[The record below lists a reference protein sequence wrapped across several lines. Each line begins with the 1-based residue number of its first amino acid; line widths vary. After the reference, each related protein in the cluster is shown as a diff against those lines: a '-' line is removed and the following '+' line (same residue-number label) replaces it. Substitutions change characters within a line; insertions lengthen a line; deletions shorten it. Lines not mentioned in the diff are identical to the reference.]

1 MGQEMGGACDRG
13 DLSPSG
19 KGGGAENPGPVRSG
33 RPRGGLAALV
43 GAAACRPPAPPPARD
58 PIRAGIPSGS
68 RIHGAVEARAAPSPP
83 RIVRISR
90 LSRSANENQLRSE
103 FNVCRPFR
111 AAKPRA
117 NGRCVAGCE
126 ATRHCKAASPA
137 HTATAP
143 HPASLRRLR
152 APRAPTPATPRRSP
166 LPGGPGRQRTAL
178 VRRRSRGGASA
189 RPPTRD
195 GGRTRRGPRASG
207 VATAGGCGAGCGASA
222 RRAGQRRRGNEPPD
236 GPHRAASAPAA
247 RPRPKAKAALPRG
260 PRRGRPTARLRSRS
274 EAEPSER
281 DREAGSRGRKTVPEY
296 GGKANAR
303 RVADGIAMTT
313 RPKRESPREAEEAR
327 ETAATRCARATP
339 DSGTAS
345 QEPTPPSAA
354 GAPAHAP
361 PPDS

>member
-1 MGQEMGGACDRG
+1 MGQEMGGVCDRG

-137 HTATAP
+137 HTASAP

-152 APRAPTPATPRRSP
+152 APRAPTPAAPRRSP
-166 LPGGPGRQRTAL
+166 LLGGPGR
-178 VRRRSRGGASA
+178 RSFAGAPRGGASA

-236 GPHRAASAPAA
+236 GPLRAAFAPAA

-327 ETAATRCARATP
+327 ETAATRRARATP

-345 QEPTPPSAA
+345 REPMP
-354 GAPAHAP
+354 HAP
-361 PPDS
+361 LPPGS

>member
-1 MGQEMGGACDRG
+1 MNGFLPQADAARRPFLFTNSFHKQQTAAASETGVAGNGSGNGGACDRG

-166 LPGGPGRQRTAL
+166 LLGGPGR
-178 VRRRSRGGASA
+178 RSFAGA
-189 RPPTRD
+189 P
-195 GGRTRRGPRASG
+195 
-207 VATAGGCGAGCGASA
+207 GAA
-222 RRAGQRRRGNEPPD
+222 
-236 GPHRAASAPAA
+236 H
-247 RPRPKAKAALPRG
+247 
-260 PRRGRPTARLRSRS
+260 RRGRPHGTEGGRGA
-274 EAEPSER
+274 A
-281 DREAGSRGRKTVPEY
+281 RGR
-296 GGKANAR
+296 
-303 RVADGIAMTT
+303 
-313 RPKRESPREAEEAR
+313 
-327 ETAATRCARATP
+327 AA
-339 DSGTAS
+339 
-345 QEPTPPSAA
+345 
-354 GAPAHAP
+354 
-361 PPDS
+361 